1 MASKARRLSATQV
14 SYTFSPTT
22 EPKYH
27 VRSGDTLVVETPD
40 CFGGVIKSEQ
50 DTHDVLDLERV
61 NGAVGP
67 IYVEG
72 ANPGDC
78 LKVKIRSI
86 RITSRTGVMMT
97 IPGFGLLKENIKTGK
112 TKVCRISKNRI
123 VFEDGLRIPLSPM
136 IGTIGVAPER
146 ETISTITPGSHG
158 GNLDTKDVKAG
169 SSVYFPVFVKGA
181 LLGLGDCHATMGDG
195 EVCVTGVET
204 PAQVTLKVDVIHGLK
219 LFRPIIETGDEWM
232 TLGSAATLEE
242 AAKQAA
248 EDMLNIVKKKLGLSD
263 EEAYMLLSAAGDLRI
278 SQVVNPNAT
287 VRMAVSKSFLKSII

>member
-1 MASKARRLSATQV
+1 RRLSATQV

-22 EPKYH
+22 EPSYH

-61 NGAVGP
+61 NGVVGP

-97 IPGFGLLKENIKTGK
+97 IPGFGLLKESIKTGK
-112 TKVCRISKNRI
+112 TKICRISKNRI
-123 VFEDGLRIPLSPM
+123 VFKDGLMIPLSPM

-146 ETISTITPGSHG
+146 ETVSTITPSAHG
-158 GNLDTKDVKAG
+158 GNLDAKDVKAG

-195 EVCVTGVET
+195 EVCVTGVEV
-204 PAQVTLKVDVIHGLK
+204 PAQVTLKVEVIGGFK
-219 LFRPIIETGDEWM
+219 LFRPIIESENEWM

-242 AAKQAA
+242 AARQAT
-248 EDMLNIVKKKLGLSD
+248 EDMLNIVKQKLGMGD
-263 EEAYMLLSAAGDLRI
+263 EEAYMFLSAAGDLRI
-278 SQVVNPNAT
+278 SQVVNPQKT
-287 VRMAVSKSFLKSII
+287 VRMALSKSYLKSII